1 MGSCKS
7 TQYACCIAIDHDE
20 SIVLNKPT
28 GKEIRH
34 GPGWFCFPNWWDATV
49 IKTIALQNNQY
60 IIIKHLVDINK
71 REKSPIRS
79 EIPLTKRTTLNEN
92 DDLLNDGD
100 MHLIEIVRGPRIFHV
115 RNPYDRVSEIKLM
128 LDLSPTQFII
138 ITDKLTGQ
146 KKVESGPQLF
156 CPQPY
161 DDIGEI
167 RNMYN
172 LSSTE
177 YIIVTDES
185 TGEKHTVTGKNEK
198 QRIFIIFK

>member
-1 MGSCKS
+1 
-7 TQYACCIAIDHDE
+7 
-20 SIVLNKPT
+20 
-28 GKEIRH
+28 
-34 GPGWFCFPNWWDATV
+34 
-49 IKTIALQNNQY
+49 
-60 IIIKHLVDINK
+60 
-71 REKSPIRS
+71 
-79 EIPLTKRTTLNEN
+79 
-92 DDLLNDGD
+92 
-100 MHLIEIVRGPRIFHV
+100 
-115 RNPYDRVSEIKLM
+115 M

-161 DDIGEI
+161 DDVGEI

-198 QRIFIIFK
+198 QRIFILFK